1 MKSSALSIIRG
12 LTWLLPLFLLS
23 CSSQPQTP
31 FQLASTGGDSGFGG
45 TGIIRFSSGDDEGSS
60 GFGGTGIVGNI
71 EAFGSIWVNG
81 IEIDYEQNVLVTS
94 NLPGSDQQLKLGQT
108 VILETAQELNDNS
121 RPYTGEIRIH
131 YAMAGEIQTIE
142 SKRVKMH
149 DLWVQLPESVYQD
162 DGVILENNQFIAIN
176 AYQNENAQWVASRL
190 NINRSKSVIKP
201 ASIEVDFSDR
211 VSQVIINE
219 RLKFIR
225 PDWSIKNAK
234 HPKIE
239 QKFIPAQ
246 QWKRSLPHRS
256 DRPEKPSARPQKP
269 EIRQLFQD
277 MRQHR
282 DRQHQLP
289 PPRHRR

>member
-1 MKSSALSIIRG
+1 MKSNVLSIIKG
-12 LTWLLPLFLLS
+12 LTWLMPLFLLS

-31 FQLASTGGDSGFGG
+31 FQFASTEGDSGFGG
-45 TGIIRFSSGDDEGSS
+45 TGIIRYSSGDDEGSS

-71 EAFGSIWVNG
+71 DAFGSIWVNG

-108 VILETAQELNDNS
+108 VILETAKALNENN
-121 RPYTGEIRIH
+121 RPYTSEIRIH
-131 YAMAGEIQTIE
+131 YSMAGKIQTIE
-142 SKRVKMH
+142 SKRIKMH
-149 DLWVQLPESVYQD
+149 DQWIQLPASVYQD
-162 DGVILENNQFIAIN
+162 DGIILQNNQFIALN
-176 AYQNENAQWVASRL
+176 AYQDDNAHWVAIRL

-211 VSQVIINE
+211 VNQIIINE
-219 RLKFIR
+219 RFKSIR
-225 PDWSIKNAK
+225 PDWLIKSAK

-239 QKFIPAQ
+239 KKFIPAH
-246 QWKRSLPHRS
+246 QWKRSLPQ
-256 DRPEKPSARPQKP
+256 RPEKHGARPEKP

-282 DRQHQLP
+282 DRIQQLP
-289 PPRHRR
+289 PPRPRR